1 MVRGSHA
8 PEWHSGKVH
17 VLDDLVLESPIAKLD
32 LRVEMKDLLILTESP
47 ASGQRGV
54 YAWETGLE
62 PASPFVRCA
71 IIGGEWGA
79 PAHPLP
85 TQATLA
91 MMRVRGMSAVQ
102 RCGVWMECG
111 QRGVLQRSGR
121 TRGWAHC
128 PEQL

>member
-1 MVRGSHA
+1 MGDWA
-8 PEWHSGKVH
+8 G
-17 VLDDLVLESPIAKLD
+17 
-32 LRVEMKDLLILTESP
+32 
-47 ASGQRGV
+47 ASF
-54 YAWETGLE
+54 
-62 PASPFVRCA
+62 PFCEVCHHRY
-71 IIGGEWGA
+71 EWGA